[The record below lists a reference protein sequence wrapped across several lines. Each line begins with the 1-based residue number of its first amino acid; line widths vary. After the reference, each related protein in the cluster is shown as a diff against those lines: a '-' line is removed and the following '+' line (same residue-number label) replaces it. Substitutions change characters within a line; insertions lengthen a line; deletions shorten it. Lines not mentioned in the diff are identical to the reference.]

1 MKERVFKLKEYTY
14 NELSDTAKEKVYECF
29 LNEEFVRGC
38 PTLDYWADDM
48 YETMEEFGR
57 IFEVKYKDWEVDYNG
72 YIRAGVLW
80 HTSYS
85 VWDDYDNDELKGA
98 RLMAY
103 LWNNFGDYI
112 EKGKYY
118 SKFFV
123 NKYPHRRSNVI
134 MSRDCVLT
142 GVYYDDII
150 LAPIY
155 KFLDGKGDM
164 NMTAHELLEEC
175 YYGLLKAFAEECE
188 HFWTKD
194 NFLETYAHEW
204 TYNED
209 GTLFSALSCGIEI
222 SDVGEEMLASE

>member
-1 MKERVFKLKEYTY
+1 MKERIFKLKEYTY
-14 NELSDTAKEKVYECF
+14 DELSDTAKESAYECF
-29 LNEEFVRGC
+29 LKEYDSGC
-38 PTLDYWADDM
+38 PTLEYWANDM
-48 YETMEEFGR
+48 YETMEEFER
-57 IFEVKYKDWEVDYNG
+57 IFEVEYKDWEVDYDG
-72 YIRAGVLW
+72 YIRAGVLRYP
-80 HTSYS
+80 SYS
-85 VWDDYDNDELKGA
+85 VWDDYNNDELKGA

-118 SKFFV
+118 SKRFA
-123 NKYPHRRSNVI
+123 NKYRRSKVT
-134 MSRDCVLT
+134 MSRGCVLT
-142 GVYYDDII
+142 GVYYDNII

-155 KFLDGKGDM
+155 DFLDGKGDM

-194 NFLETYAHEW
+194 NFLETYAYGW

-209 GTLFSALSCGIEI
+209 GTLFNTPDNGIE
-222 SDVGEEMLASE
+222 L

>member
-14 NELSDTAKEKVYECF
+14 DELSDTAKEKAYECF
-29 LNEEFVRGC
+29 LNEEYNWGC

-48 YETMEEFGR
+48 CGTMEEFGR
-57 IFEVKYKDWEVDYNG
+57 IFEVGYKDWEVDYNG
-72 YIRAGVLW
+72 YIIAGVLRYPSHSIW
-80 HTSYS
+80 YN
-85 VWDDYDNDELKGA
+85 YDNDELKGA

-103 LWNNFGDYI
+103 IWNNFGDYI
-112 EKGKYY
+112 ERGKYY
-118 SKFFV
+118 SKRFV
-123 NKYPHRRSNVI
+123 NKYRRSKVT

-142 GVYYDDII
+142 GVYYDNII

-155 KFLDGKGDM
+155 DFLDGKGDM

-175 YYGLLKAFAEECE
+175 YYGLLKAFVEECE

-209 GTLFSALSCGIEI
+209 GTLFSAPSYGIDI
-222 SDVGEEMLASE
+222 SDVVEEMLASE

>member
-14 NELSDTAKEKVYECF
+14 DELSDTAKDKAYECF
-29 LNEEFVRGC
+29 LKEFSCGC

-48 YETMEEFGR
+48 QATMKEFGR

-72 YIRAGVLW
+72 YIIAGVLR

-85 VWDDYDNDELKGA
+85 VWDDYNNDELKGA

-118 SKFFV
+118 S
-123 NKYPHRRSNVI
+123 NKYLHRRSKVI

-142 GVYYDDII
+142 GMYYDNII

-155 KFLDGKGDM
+155 NFLDGKGDM

-175 YYGLLKAFAEECE
+175 YYGLLKALAEECE

-194 NFLETYAHEW
+194 NFLETYAYEW

-209 GTLFSALSCGIEI
+209 GTLFSAPSCGIEI
-222 SDVGEEMLASE
+222 SDVE